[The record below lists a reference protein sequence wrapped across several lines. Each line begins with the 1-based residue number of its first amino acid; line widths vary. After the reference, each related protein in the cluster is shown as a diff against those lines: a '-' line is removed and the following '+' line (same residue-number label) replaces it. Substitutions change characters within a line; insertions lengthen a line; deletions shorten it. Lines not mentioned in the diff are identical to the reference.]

1 MVAKFDE
8 KQDPLEDI
16 KVSEEGKQGVT
27 IQVTDDVIADVTG
40 AVGWEDP
47 NLDKDMLVLEDDS
60 PYPEVRAAVANT
72 DDPEMPASTLRAWV
86 IGILFA
92 IVVPGLNQFFFF
104 RFPSITIQTI
114 AAQLLIFPIGRLW
127 SATIPNKK
135 VFGIHLN
142 PGTYSVKEHV
152 YVEIINNISRPSAYA
167 TDIIAVQRVY
177 YNQSWNFSYQWLIV
191 MSTQLMGFSIGGIAR
206 RFLVSPPSMIWP
218 ANLVSCALFNTL
230 HSQYFAGQGNR
241 GGISRERFFFYA
253 FLASFFWYF
262 LPGYLMGFLSYFAW
276 VTWIFPNSATIGAL
290 FGYHRGMGMSVITFD
305 WAQIAY
311 IGSPLA
317 TPWWAEANIFTGFVA
332 IFWIIAP
339 AIYFTNTWYSSYFPI
354 SSSGSYDNTGAP
366 YNVSK
371 ILTENSVL
379 DIQKYKEYSPLFLST
394 TFALSYAVSFASITA
409 TIVHTFLYFRKQI
422 WVQARR
428 SLNEQPDIHARLM
441 SRYTQVPEWWYA
453 IIFIT
458 MFVFGVVAIEVWPTQ
473 MPVWGFILAL
483 IISFIYTIP
492 IGMIQAITNQQVG
505 LNVITELIIGYAL
518 PGRPIAMMLFKTWG
532 YITMVQALSFTS
544 DFKLG
549 HYMKIPPR
557 SMFWGQVVATVL
569 AGTTQLGVQAWM
581 FSNIKDM
588 CTPTQKDGFFCLST
602 EVFGTA
608 SIIWGVIGPARQ
620 FSSGQIYYSLV
631 FFFLVGA
638 FMPVVPWLITRK
650 YPSSFARYINFPVI
664 LSGTGLIPPAT
675 AINYVPWALV
685 GFVFQ
690 YVIRRRHFSWWAKYN
705 YVLSAAL
712 DSGVAIST
720 IVIFFALQYPQ
731 NGQIGLNTIQ
741 AWWGNAGFQKTAEY
755 DPARVAIKSVPQ
767 GQKFGPSTW

>member
-1 MVAKFDE
+1 
-8 KQDPLEDI
+8 
-16 KVSEEGKQGVT
+16 
-27 IQVTDDVIADVTG
+27 
-40 AVGWEDP
+40 
-47 NLDKDMLVLEDDS
+47 
-60 PYPEVRAAVANT
+60 
-72 DDPEMPASTLRAWV
+72 
-86 IGILFA
+86 
-92 IVVPGLNQFFFF
+92 
-104 RFPSITIQTI
+104 
-114 AAQLLIFPIGRLW
+114 
-127 SATIPNKK
+127 
-135 VFGIHLN
+135 
-142 PGTYSVKEHV
+142 
-152 YVEIINNISRPSAYA
+152 
-167 TDIIAVQRVY
+167 
-177 YNQSWNFSYQWLIV
+177 
-191 MSTQLMGFSIGGIAR
+191 MS
-206 RFLVSPPSMIWP
+206 
-218 ANLVSCALFNTL
+218 
-230 HSQYFAGQGNR
+230 
-241 GGISRERFFFYA
+241 
-253 FLASFFWYF
+253 
-262 LPGYLMGFLSYFAW
+262 FLSYFAW
-276 VTWIFPNSATIGAL
+276 VTWLFPNSATIGAL
-290 FGYHRGMGMSVITFD
+290 FGYHRGMGMSIITFD

-317 TPWWAEANIFTGFVA
+317 TPWWAEANIFAGFVA

-354 SSSGSYDNTGAP
+354 SSSGSFDNTGAP

-379 DIQKYKEYSPLFLST
+379 DIQKYKEYSPLFLSA

-441 SRYTQVPEWWYA
+441 SHYKQVPEWWYA
-453 IIFIT
+453 IIFII

-473 MPVWGFILAL
+473 MPVWAFILAL

-505 LNVITELIIGYAL
+505 LNVVTELIIGYAL

-557 SMFWGQVVATVL
+557 PMFWGQVIATVL

-581 FSNIKDM
+581 FSNIEEM

-620 FSSGQIYYSLV
+620 FSNGQIYYSLV

-638 FMPVVPWLITRK
+638 FLPVIPWLITRK
-650 YPSSFARYINFPVI
+650 YPASFARYINFPVI

-685 GFVFQ
+685 GFIFQ

-731 NGQIGLNTIQ
+731 NGKVGLNTVQ
-741 AWWGNAGFQKTAEY
+741 AWWGNAGFQHTAEY
-755 DPARVAIKSVPQ
+755 DPARVAIKSVPP